1 MEIITFSAIKGGVGK
16 TTLVFN
22 YGEWLSEQGY
32 NVLLIDTDHQCSLT
46 QTYDIFKTTGT
57 VADIFSKKNEVEI
70 VSIHENLSIIP
81 ASMDLDIINSEI
93 QNKANR
99 EMLMYLWFSDNFD
112 SLKQFD
118 YVLIDCHPDF
128 STIHRI

>member
-46 QTYDIFKTTGT
+46 QTYDIFKTAGT
-57 VADIFSKKNEVEI
+57 VADI
-70 VSIHENLSIIP
+70 
-81 ASMDLDIINSEI
+81 
-93 QNKANR
+93 
-99 EMLMYLWFSDNFD
+99 
-112 SLKQFD
+112 
-118 YVLIDCHPDF
+118 
-128 STIHRI
+128 

>member
-46 QTYDIFKTTGT
+46 QTYDIYDSENTVKNIFTNTGK
-57 VADIFSKKNEVEI
+57 VN
-70 VSIHENLSIIP
+70 IHEIKENI
-81 ASMDLDIINSEI
+81 SMGMME
-93 QNKANR
+93 
-99 EMLMYLWFSDNFD
+99 
-112 SLKQFD
+112 
-118 YVLIDCHPDF
+118 
-128 STIHRI
+128 